1 MFDWSSLCMYLIWV
15 NWISLLW
22 FCYNLFK
29 INNSLICTYER
40 GTTLILWFILK
51 FFHFPF
57 QSIFYL
63 SFSLG
68 LTLWNRNSLEFK
80 FDDTRLSS
88 LYENKIGP
96 IEIFV
101 CCFLTLLCLCPV
113 GCLSLSKLNWDSQQG
128 RVWLNWDS
136 QQGRDI
142 A

>member
-29 INNSLICTYER
+29 INNSLIYTYER

-63 SFSLG
+63 GFSLG

-136 QQGRDI
+136 QQGRHI